1 MLILECLD
9 HHHIVTCHVTR
20 VKMKPTGVALGKG
33 TGEPLMDS
41 QPLTISSWPRAILHL
56 DADAFFASC
65 EQAIHPELR
74 GRPVICG
81 KERGIVAAAS
91 YEAKARG
98 VSRGVRLSD
107 VKKLCPDAV
116 ILPSDY
122 ETYSLFSVRM
132 FEILRRFS
140 PDVEEYSIDE
150 AFVDLTGL
158 RRSFHGSYEMIAD
171 KMRTTIETELGITV
185 SAGVSLSKVLA
196 KVGSKHKKPNGLT
209 MIPGREIH
217 RYLEKLPIEK
227 VWGIGPNTA
236 AFLRKFGVETAL
248 DYARKDEEFI
258 GKYLSKPYREI
269 WHELNGRSVY
279 PVTTESKSGYQS
291 ISKTKTFTP
300 PSTDE
305 TFVFAQLAKNLE
317 NACIKARKYNLAATR
332 LALFLRKQ
340 DFTSSGVEIKLTRP
354 TAYTAELF
362 GVLRR
367 GFQDL
372 YQPRELFRQTGVV
385 LCGLVA
391 ESGVQYT
398 LFDDTTRIEK
408 MARIYESLDEISRK
422 YGKHTIQHGAS
433 LPAKLQAQHEG
444 ERGDVPARKNAL
456 FKGENKRQRLGLPM
470 LHIKV

>member
-1 MLILECLD
+1 M
-9 HHHIVTCHVTR
+9 TN
-20 VKMKPTGVALGKG
+20 
-33 TGEPLMDS
+33 
-41 QPLTISSWPRAILHL
+41 QPLTISSWPQAILHL

-74 GRPVICG
+74 GRPVITG
-81 KERGIVAAAS
+81 RERGIVAAAS

-98 VSRGVRLSD
+98 VQRGVRLSD

-158 RRSFHGSYEMIAD
+158 RRSFHGSYELIAE
-171 KMRTTIETELGITV
+171 KMQTTIEQELGITV
-185 SAGVSLSKVLA
+185 SVGVSLSKVLA

-217 RYLEKLPIEK
+217 RHLEKLPIEK

>member
-1 MLILECLD
+1 MSD
-9 HHHIVTCHVTR
+9 
-20 VKMKPTGVALGKG
+20 
-33 TGEPLMDS
+33 
-41 QPLTISSWPRAILHL
+41 QPLIISSWPRAILHL

-74 GRPVICG
+74 GRPVITG

-158 RRSFHGSYEMIAD
+158 RRTYHGSYETIAE
-171 KMRTTIETELGITV
+171 KMRATIRQELGITV

-196 KVGSKHKKPNGLT
+196 KIGSKHRKPDGLT

-217 RYLEKLPIEK
+217 LFLGNLPVEK

-236 AFLRKFGVETAL
+236 AYLNKHGIRTAL
-248 DYARKDEEFI
+248 EFARKDEEFVA
-258 GKYLSKPYREI
+258 KHLSKPYREI

-279 PVTTESKSGYQS
+279 AVTTETKSAYQS
-291 ISKTKTFTP
+291 ISKAKTFTP

-305 TFVFAQLAKNLE
+305 AFVFAQLSKNLE
-317 NACIKARKYNLAATR
+317 NACIKARRYHLAASR
-332 LALFLRKQ
+332 VIVFLRQQ
-340 DFTSSGVEIKLTRP
+340 DYQSAGAELKLSRP
-354 TAYTAELF
+354 TAFPSELYTL
-362 GVLRR
+362 LRE
-367 GFQDL
+367 GF
-372 YQPRELFRQTGVV
+372 RELYLPATPYRQTGVV
-385 LCGLVA
+385 LSGLVA
-391 ESGVQYT
+391 ESGVQYG
-398 LFDDTTRIEK
+398 LFEDTAKIAK
-408 MARIYESLDEISRK
+408 MAKIYESIDELSRK
-422 YGKHTIQHGAS
+422 YGKHAVQHGAS
-433 LPAKLQAQHEG
+433 LPVKLQAQHEG
-444 ERGDVPARKNAL
+444 ERGDVPVRKGDL